1 MGSVRM
7 GEIAVSRNRK
17 DELVAMGLGSC
28 IGLALIDRASG
39 VAGLAHIVL
48 PESGEG
54 NGEVGKYADLA
65 VPELVAQM
73 RRAGASE
80 RRLEAVL
87 AGGAR
92 MFAVGELDIGARND
106 AAVRAALTTTRVPVR
121 AAATGGSRGRTV
133 KIDVASCTVTVK
145 EAGGEAM
152 TLFGGSGR

>member
-1 MGSVRM
+1 M
-7 GEIAVSRNRK
+7 GEIAVSSNRE

-28 IGLALIDRASG
+28 IGLALLDRGSR

-48 PESGEG
+48 PEAGERA
-54 NGEVGKYADLA
+54 EAVGKYADLA

-92 MFAVGELDIGARND
+92 MFQVGELDIGARNL
-106 AAVRAALTTTRVPVR
+106 AAVRAALAATRVPVR
-121 AAATGGSRGRTV
+121 ASATGGSRGRTV
-133 KIDVASCTVTVK
+133 KVDVASCIVTVK

-152 TLFGGSGR
+152 TLFGGSVR

>member
-1 MGSVRM
+1 M
-7 GEIAVSRNRK
+7 GEIAVSSNRN

-28 IGLALIDRASG
+28 IGLALLDRGSR

-48 PESGEG
+48 PQSGERD
-54 NGEVGKYADLA
+54 EEAGKYADLA

-80 RRLEAVL
+80 RRLEAVV

-92 MFAVGELDIGARND
+92 MFRVGELDIGARNL
-106 AAVRAALTTTRVPVR
+106 AAVRAALAATRVPVR

-133 KIDVASCTVTVK
+133 KVDVASCIVTVK
-145 EAGGEAM
+145 EAGGEAV
-152 TLFGGSGR
+152 TLFGGVVR

>member
-1 MGSVRM
+1 M
-7 GEIAVSRNRK
+7 GEIAVTSNRN

-28 IGLALIDRASG
+28 IGLALLDRGSR

-48 PESGEG
+48 PESGERD
-54 NGEVGKYADLA
+54 EAAGKYADLA

-92 MFAVGELDIGARND
+92 MFRVGELDIGARNL
-106 AAVRAALTTTRVPVR
+106 AAVRAALAGTRVPVR
-121 AAATGGSRGRTV
+121 ASATGGSRGRTV
-133 KIDVASCTVTVK
+133 KVDVGSCTVTVK
-145 EAGGEAM
+145 EAGGEVV
-152 TLFGGSGR
+152 TVFGGSGR